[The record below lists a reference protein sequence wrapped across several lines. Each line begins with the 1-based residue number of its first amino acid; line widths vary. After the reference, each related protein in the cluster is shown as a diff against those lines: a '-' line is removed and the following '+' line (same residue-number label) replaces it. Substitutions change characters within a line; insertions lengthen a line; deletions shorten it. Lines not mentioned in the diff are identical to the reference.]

1 MMISLKCTFLFSE
14 IVGLEIE
21 RDRKKEKLKLLSKLN
36 ERLRFFFSFDENLL
50 FFLLRNIM

>member
-36 ERLRFFFSFDENLL
+36 ERLRFFF
-50 FFLLRNIM
+50 FF